1 MELLTEIIK
10 LVTALATLAAL
21 LKRDHTVIADD
32 NRAKEDEGL

>member
-21 LKRDHTVIADD
+21 LKRDHTMSADD
-32 NRAKEDEGL
+32 SKEKEEGR